1 MQIIILV
8 HAQKKR
14 RRKTE
19 KLDNNKAMV
28 IKQNGLILHKPLML
42 TSSRMFTTEHKSKT
56 TITAVTLSKK
66 KTHKKTHTHKKNTHI
81 ILKICF
87 ILNDSADSIFFLLSV
102 FHYSELILL
111 VLVRTKKAGVTVSGK
126 HL

>member
-66 KTHKKTHTHKKNTHI
+66 KTQKNTHTQKKHTHHFKD
-81 ILKICF
+81 L
-87 ILNDSADSIFFLLSV
+87 
-102 FHYSELILL
+102 FHSE
-111 VLVRTKKAGVTVSGK
+111 
-126 HL
+126 